1 MRPSSPDRLDH
12 APRPPDLSVRLFGP
26 IRLFWRGHEVGL
38 QSRPVQALVALLAL
52 RRRPWSRE
60 AIAAQIWPDAGY
72 GPPARVRQALWLL
85 RQGLSRIGADPAA
98 VLATDR
104 DTIGLGPGV
113 VTEVD
118 VARFEAL
125 LMRGPTGLEAALGL
139 YHGDLAEDLALECLS
154 VRRETL
160 ADLYEDAL
168 ASVARTRLAAGD
180 LGGARC
186 AATELL
192 ERDPLREEGHAVL
205 IEAYGIDGSRSQ
217 AHRQYTRLRAIL
229 ASELAADPLPETEA
243 VYRGALAR
251 TQSRSA
257 ERLDGAAPH
266 LVPVGAQR
274 APWPTRTACCRPCP
288 RKPLTEPASS

>member
-1 MRPSSPDRLDH
+1 MLM
-12 APRPPDLSVRLFGP
+12 
-26 IRLFWRGHEVGL
+26 
-38 QSRPVQALVALLAL
+38 
-52 RRRPWSRE
+52 
-60 AIAAQIWPDAGY
+60 
-72 GPPARVRQALWLL
+72 
-85 RQGLSRIGADPAA
+85 GADPTAA
-98 VLATDR
+98 LVTDR
-104 DTIGLGPGV
+104 DTIGFGPGV
-113 VTEVD
+113 ATEVD

-125 LMRGPTGLEAALGL
+125 LKRRPPELETALRL
-139 YHGDLAEDLALECLS
+139 YRGDLAEGLALECLS

-180 LGGARC
+180 LDGARR

-217 AHRQYTRLRAIL
+217 AHRQYTRLRAML

-257 ERLDGAAPH
+257 ERVMKAGPS
-266 LVPVGAQR
+266 VPLVGAR
-274 APWPTRTACCRPCP
+274 GP
-288 RKPLTEPASS
+288 SV